1 MVVDLGNDP
10 SSIRDM
16 HVDCS
21 LLMRL
26 CDIHVD
32 CGPVIEFGRFVIREF
47 EGGGIWELGNPTRKL
62 LPYEGLRQLDGALP
76 SPGTVFKEES
86 FSRMSMCGLFPVM
99 CFSVYVI
106 CI

>member
-1 MVVDLGNDP
+1 VAVDLRNVP

-47 EGGGIWELGNPTRKL
+47 GEVESRNLGIQLGSYAFTR
-62 LPYEGLRQLDGALP
+62 
-76 SPGTVFKEES
+76 V
-86 FSRMSMCGLFPVM
+86 
-99 CFSVYVI
+99 
-106 CI
+106 